1 MSRPTDEQLE
11 EWLYAAEYDWDAD
24 YDPDKPMPVTE
35 YGPLRFP
42 DYYQDDYHS
51 TLAAVFGELLESR
64 RTLDRVR
71 KLTLERFTGADG
83 RVLCQ
88 ALAVRRG

>member
-24 YDPDKPMPVTE
+24 YDPDKPMPITE

-71 KLTLERFTGADG
+71 ELALGKFAAVPASAICR
-83 RVLCQ
+83 